1 MPVECLNKSP
11 YCNPRSN
18 HLVTKIT
25 IQGNYMTLT
34 NKGSARLFKKSS
46 LTVALS
52 SAILASF
59 SFQGVA
65 AEDDEIT
72 KIERVQVTGSRI
84 RSAEAM
90 SSAPIQVVDSAAID
104 ASGSL
109 NIQDLLLE
117 NPAFGTPA
125 ISRTNSNFNTASA
138 GVATVDLR
146 NLGSN
151 RTLVLVNGRRY
162 VSGVPGS
169 SAVDLNT
176 IPSQFIERVEI
187 MTGGAS
193 SVYGSD
199 AVAGVVNFVLKDDFE
214 GIEFEGQ
221 YGESSEGDDES
232 RQFNF
237 TSGLSS
243 SDGKG
248 HAMFHLG
255 YSDQGAVFSRDR
267 DRSAVDQFSGI
278 FFEDDPVA
286 NPGSV
291 FDAVSPF
298 LSSFPPQGR
307 FSAGDETFT
316 FNDANTLQNSF
327 STNGGDGVAANGF
340 NRSGVRTIAIPT
352 ERYLFAS
359 NGSYELSDK
368 HSFFYEGTYAAT
380 TTVSELEPFPFAS
393 DDIYA
398 NGQVPIE
405 FNVNGEIL
413 RNAFVPD
420 DIYNA
425 ATDTDG
431 DGMRDIFFAK
441 RLSDIGNRG
450 ARAERDTFRLAL
462 GFQGEIAD
470 GWFYDTYY
478 VYGKTKEQQVSGGL
492 VNVQSFRQ
500 GLEAVIDSQDL
511 DGDGITDEAICI
523 DATARGFNCA
533 PVDIYGFNSL
543 SQGAIDFVSAPSS
556 LSTSVEQEII
566 GGNISGDL
574 FDLPA
579 GMVGIAAGFEYREE
593 FSRSEFD
600 ALQQAGLN
608 AGNAIP
614 ATEGSFDVTEYYVE
628 ANIPVLDSVTMNAA
642 VRLSDYSTVGN
653 TESWNVGID
662 WEVMDSLRLR
672 ATRAR
677 STRAP
682 NIDELF
688 SPPSQTF
695 PSGLNDPCLGVTN
708 SGGGAAGDA
717 CRTDVGVTTN
727 IASNGEFTLNQ
738 SDLQGIS
745 GFNRGNQDLKEEV
758 GDSVTVGLVFTPENL
773 ISGLDITLDYF
784 DIEITDAIVSTPRQ
798 FILDQCYGG
807 GDTSFCD
814 FVTRRSAPS
823 GNNSAGSL
831 EFIDS
836 GVSNSGGLGT
846 EGVDLTLTY
855 STDIGPGAFRTRL
868 AYTYLID
875 GYSIPLPGADKD
887 EFAGEIGASEHKANW
902 NFGYKLND
910 FDFNWSLT
918 YIGAADFDDQF
929 LSGFGIAPG
938 GVGIGSV
945 TYHDVQ
951 ASYHI
956 SDSTELYAGAS
967 NLFDKE
973 PPRILSGVSGSS
985 TGTETDAGTY
995 DPIGQSFYIGF
1006 RSKF

>member
-1 MPVECLNKSP
+1 MWRAVTKWLQIIFRGITMIKNEK
-11 YCNPRSN
+11 NPRP
-18 HLVTKIT
+18 
-25 IQGNYMTLT
+25 
-34 NKGSARLFKKSS
+34 LF
-46 LTVALS
+46 VY
-52 SAILASF
+52 SAIAMAMMG
-59 SFQGVA
+59 GVSVNA
-65 AEDDEIT
+65 VAQDEELE
-72 KIERVQVTGSRI
+72 KVERIQVTGSRI

-90 SSAPIQVVDSAAID
+90 SSAPIQVVDSSAID

-125 ISRTNSNFNTASA
+125 ISRTNSNFNTSSA

-162 VSGVPGS
+162 VAGVPGS

-221 YGESSEGDDES
+221 YGESKEGDDQS
-232 RQFNF
+232 RQFSV
-237 TSGLSS
+237 TSGFSGL
-243 SDGKG
+243 DDKGKV
-248 HAMFHLG
+248 MFHLG
-255 YSDQGAVFSRDR
+255 YSDQGGVFAR
-267 DRSAVDQFSGI
+267 DRSRSSVDQIAQIAFENSETGQASDI
-278 FFEDDPVA
+278 FE
-286 NPGSV
+286 
-291 FDAVSPF
+291 AVRPF
-298 LSSFPPQGR
+298 FSSFPPQGR
-307 FSAGDETFT
+307 FDAGDTRFT
-316 FNDANTLQNSF
+316 YNSNNVLQDSF
-327 STNGGDGVAANGF
+327 STNGGDGVEANGF
-340 NRSGVRTIAIPT
+340 NRNGVRALAIPT

-359 NGSYELSDK
+359 NGSYDITDK
-368 HSFFYEGTYAAT
+368 HTFFFEGTYAST
-380 TTVSELEPFPFAS
+380 STQSELEPFPFAS

-398 NGQVPIE
+398 NGRVPIE
-405 FNVNGEIL
+405 FLVNDELL

-420 DIYNA
+420 EIYNA

-431 DGMRDIFFAK
+431 DGLRDIFFAK

-450 ARAERDTFRLAL
+450 ARAERDTFRLAV
-462 GFQGEIAD
+462 GFQGEIND
-470 GWFYDTYY
+470 SWFYDTYY
-478 VYGKTKEQQVSGGL
+478 VYGKTKEAQLSSGL
-492 VNVQSFRQ
+492 VNVQSFRR

-511 DGDGITDEAICI
+511 DNDGITNEAICL
-523 DATARGFNCA
+523 DATARSFNCA
-533 PVDIYGFNSL
+533 PVNIFGFNSM
-543 SQGAIDFVSAPSS
+543 SQSAIDFVRAPSM

-566 GGNISGDL
+566 GGNITGDL
-574 FDLPA
+574 FELPA

-614 ATEGSFDVTEYYVE
+614 ATEGEFDVTEYYVE
-628 ANIPVLDSVTMNAA
+628 ANIPVLESVTMNAA
-642 VRLSDYSTVGN
+642 IRLSDYSTVGN
-653 TESWNVGID
+653 TESWNVGVD
-662 WEVMDSLRLR
+662 WEVTEDLRLR

-695 PSGLNDPCLGVTN
+695 PSGLNDPCVGVSST
-708 SGGGAAGDA
+708 GDGALGDA
-717 CRTDVGVTTN
+717 CRADVGIANN
-727 IASNGEFTLNQ
+727 IATNGEFTLNQ

-745 GFNRGNQDLKEEV
+745 GFNRGNPDLKEEV
-758 GDSVTVGLVFTPENL
+758 GDSVTVGVVFTPESL
-773 ISGLDITLDYF
+773 ISGLDITIDYF
-784 DIEITDAIVSTPRQ
+784 DIEVTDAIVPTPRQ
-798 FILDQCYGG
+798 FILSQCYGG
-807 GDTSFCD
+807 GDDSFCN
-814 FVTRRSAPS
+814 FITRRSAAA

-836 GVSNSGGLGT
+836 GQSNSGGIST

-855 STDIGPGAFRTRL
+855 SSDIGPGQFRTRL

-875 GYSIPLPGADKD
+875 DYTIPLPVADTD
-887 EFAGEIGASEHKANW
+887 HFAGEVGSSEHKANW
-902 NFGYKLND
+902 NFGYKYND

-918 YIGAADFDDQF
+918 FIGDAAFDDQF
-929 LSGFGIAPG
+929 LNSFDNIPAGSV
-938 GVGIGSV
+938 GVGSV

-956 SDSTELYAGAS
+956 TDSIELYAGAN

-973 PPRILSGVSGSS
+973 PPRIISGVTGSD
-985 TGTETDAGTY
+985 TGAETDAGTY
-995 DPIGQSFYIGF
+995 DPIGRTVYVGF

>member
-1 MPVECLNKSP
+1 MV
-11 YCNPRSN
+11 
-18 HLVTKIT
+18 
-25 IQGNYMTLT
+25 LT
-34 NKGSARLFKKSS
+34 NNGSGRLFKKSS

-52 SAILASF
+52 SVLLAGF
-59 SFQGVA
+59 SFQGIA
-65 AEDDEIT
+65 AEEDEIK

-109 NIQDLLLE
+109 NIQNLLLD
-117 NPAFGTPA
+117 NPAFGSPA

-146 NLGSN
+146 NLGSE

-162 VSGVPGS
+162 VSGLPGS

-221 YGESSEGDDES
+221 FGESKEGDDQS
-232 RQFNF
+232 RQFSF
-237 TSGLSS
+237 TSGLTSN
-243 SDGKG
+243 DGKG

-255 YSDQGAVFSRDR
+255 YSDQGAVYSRDR
-267 DRSAVDQFSGI
+267 DRSAVDQI
-278 FFEDDPVA
+278 AQIAFEDNKTGQA
-286 NPGSV
+286 NDI
-291 FDAVSPF
+291 FEAISPF
-298 LSSFPPQGR
+298 FSSFPPQGR
-307 FSAGDETFT
+307 FDAGDTRFT
-316 FNDANTLQNSF
+316 FDQNNNLQDSF

-359 NGSYELSDK
+359 NGSYELNDK
-368 HSFFYEGTYAAT
+368 HSFFYEGTYASST
-380 TTVSELEPFPFAS
+380 TRSELEPFPFAS

-398 NGQVPIE
+398 NGRVPIE
-405 FNVNGEIL
+405 FEVNGELL

-431 DGMRDIFFAK
+431 DGSRDIFFAK

-450 ARAERDTFRLAL
+450 ARAERDTFRIAL
-462 GFQGEIAD
+462 GFQGEIND
-470 GWFYDTYY
+470 NWFYDTYY
-478 VYGKTKEQQVSGGL
+478 VYGKTKESQVSGGL

-500 GLEAVIDSQDL
+500 GLEAVNDRFDL
-511 DGDGITDEAICI
+511 DEDGIINEAICI
-523 DATARGFNCA
+523 DETARSFSCA
-533 PVDIYGFNSL
+533 PVNIFGFNSL
-543 SQGAIDFVSAPSS
+543 SQDVIDFVRAPSS
-556 LSTSVEQEII
+556 LSTSVEQEIV

-574 FDLPA
+574 FELPA
-579 GMVGIAAGFEYREE
+579 GTLGIAAGFEYREE

-628 ANIPVLDSVTMNAA
+628 ANIPLLDSVTMNAA

-653 TESWNVGID
+653 TESWNVGLD
-662 WEVMDSLRLR
+662 WEVTDSLRLR

-695 PSGLNDPCLGVTN
+695 PSGLTDPCRGVGS
-708 SGGGAAGDA
+708 SGNGAVGDA
-717 CRTDVGVTTN
+717 CRADTGIASN
-727 IASNGEFTLNQ
+727 IATNGEFTLGQ

-745 GFNRGNQDLKEEV
+745 GFNRGNPDFTEEV
-758 GDSVTVGLVFTPENL
+758 GNSVTVGVVFTPENL
-773 ISGLDITLDYF
+773 VSGLDITLDYF
-784 DIEITDAIVSTPRQ
+784 DIDIDDAIVSTPRQ
-798 FILDQCYGG
+798 FILAQCYGG
-807 GDTSFCD
+807 GDESLCD
-814 FVTRRSAPS
+814 FITRRTAPS

-836 GVSNSGGLGT
+836 GVTNSGGLST

-855 STDIGPGAFRTRL
+855 ATDIGPGAFKTRL

-875 GYSIPLPGADKD
+875 GYSIPLPGEAKD
-887 EFAGEIGASEHKANW
+887 VFAGEIGASEHKANW
-902 NFGYKLND
+902 NFGYKIND
-910 FDFNWSLT
+910 FDFNWSMT
-918 YIGAADFDDQF
+918 FTGSADFDDQF
-929 LSGFGIAPG
+929 LNGFDNIPAGSV
-938 GVGIGSV
+938 GVGSV
-945 TYHDVQ
+945 TYHDIQ

-956 SDSTELYAGAS
+956 SDSMELYVGAN

-973 PPRILSGVSGSS
+973 PPRIISGVSGSD

-995 DPIGQSFYIGF
+995 DPTGQTIYIGF

>member
-1 MPVECLNKSP
+1 MLN
-11 YCNPRSN
+11 
-18 HLVTKIT
+18 
-25 IQGNYMTLT
+25 
-34 NKGSARLFKKSS
+34 NKVSKAVRLAIAFGAASTAAFSASS
-46 LTVALS
+46 
-52 SAILASF
+52 F
-59 SFQGVA
+59 A
-65 AEDDEIT
+65 AEEQAE
-72 KIERVQVTGSRI
+72 KVERIQVTGSRI
-84 RSAEAM
+84 RSVEAM
-90 SSAPIQVVDSAAID
+90 SSAPIQVIDGSAID

-109 NIQDLLLE
+109 NIQDLLLD
-117 NPAFGTPA
+117 NPAFGSPA
-125 ISRTNSNFNTASA
+125 ISRTNSNFSTSSA
-138 GVATVDLR
+138 GIAVVDLR
-146 NLGSN
+146 NLGSS

-162 VSGVPGS
+162 VSGQPGN

-199 AVAGVVNFVLKDDFE
+199 AVAGVVNIVLKEGFE

-221 YGESSEGDDES
+221 YGESKEGDDKS
-232 RQFNF
+232 RQFSF

-243 SDGKG
+243 ADGKG
-248 HAMFHLG
+248 QAMFHIG

-267 DRSAVDQFSGI
+267 KRSAVDQYSGI
-278 FFEDDPVA
+278 FFEDDPAA
-286 NPGSV
+286 NPGSI
-291 FDAVSPF
+291 FEAVRPYY
-298 LSSFPPQGR
+298 SSYPPQGR
-307 FSAGDETFT
+307 FDAGDSRFT
-316 FNDANTLQNSF
+316 YDASNNLKNGF
-327 STNGGDGVAANGF
+327 STNGDETTAADGF

-359 NGSYELSDK
+359 NGSYELSEN
-368 HSFFYEGTYAAT
+368 HSFFYEGTYAST
-380 TTVSELEPFPFAS
+380 STDTELEPFPFAS

-398 NGQVPIE
+398 NGRVPIE
-405 FNVNGEIL
+405 YEVNGSIL

-431 DGMRDIFFAK
+431 DGRRDIFFAK

-450 ARAERDTFRLAL
+450 AKADRDTFRFAL
-462 GFQGEIAD
+462 GLEGQLND
-470 GWFYDTYY
+470 NWFYDTYY
-478 VYGKTKEQQVSGGL
+478 VYGKTKESQISSGL

-500 GLEAVIDSQDL
+500 GLAAVRDTLDL
-511 DGDGITDEAICI
+511 DDDGITDEAICI
-523 DATARGFNCA
+523 DETARGFNCA
-533 PVDIYGFNSL
+533 PVNIFGYNSM
-543 SQGAIDFVSAPSS
+543 SPEAKSFVRAPSM
-556 LSTSVEQEII
+556 LTTSVEQEVV

-574 FDLPA
+574 FELPA
-579 GMVGIAAGFEYREE
+579 GMIGIAAGFEYREE
-593 FSRSEFD
+593 YSRSEFD

-628 ANIPVLDSVTMNAA
+628 ANVPIFETLSMNAA

-653 TESWNVGID
+653 TESWNVGLD
-662 WEVMDSLRLR
+662 WTVTDSLRLR

-695 PSGLNDPCLGVTN
+695 PSGLNDPCQGIAA

-717 CRTDVGVTTN
+717 CRADAGVANN
-727 IASNGEFTLNQ
+727 IAQNGSFTLNQ

-745 GFNRGNQDLKEEV
+745 GFNRGNPDLTEEV
-758 GDSVTVGLVFTPENL
+758 GNSVTVGVVFTPEEL
-773 ISGLDITLDYF
+773 VSGLDITIDYF
-784 DIEITDAIVSTPRQ
+784 DIEIDDAIVSTPRQ

-807 GDTSFCD
+807 GNTDFCS
-814 FVTRRSAPS
+814 FVTRRSTNA
-823 GNNSAGSL
+823 GNNSAGSI

-836 GVSNSGGLGT
+836 GQSNSGGLGT
-846 EGVDLTLTY
+846 EGVDLTMTY
-855 STDIGPGAFRTRL
+855 SADIGPGAFRTRL

-875 GYSIPLPGADKD
+875 AYTIPLPGADKD
-887 EFAGEIGASEHKANW
+887 NSAGEISESEHKANW
-902 NFGYKLND
+902 NFGYTVND
-910 FDFNWSLT
+910 FDFNWSIT
-918 YIGAADFDDQF
+918 YIGSADFDDQF
-929 LSGFGIAPG
+929 LSGLNLPAGYI
-938 GVGIGSV
+938 GIGSV

-951 ASYHI
+951 ASYHF
-956 SDSTELYAGAS
+956 SDSIELYAGAS

-973 PPRILSGVSGSS
+973 PPKILTGVSRTD

-995 DPIGQSFYIGF
+995 DPIGQTFYVGF

>member
-1 MPVECLNKSP
+1 MLN
-11 YCNPRSN
+11 
-18 HLVTKIT
+18 
-25 IQGNYMTLT
+25 
-34 NKGSARLFKKSS
+34 NKVSKAVRLAIAFGAASTAAFSASS
-46 LTVALS
+46 
-52 SAILASF
+52 I
-59 SFQGVA
+59 A
-65 AEDDEIT
+65 AEESVE
-72 KIERVQVTGSRI
+72 KVERIQVTGSRI
-84 RSAEAM
+84 RSVEAM
-90 SSAPIQVVDSAAID
+90 SSAPIQVIDGSAID
-104 ASGSL
+104 SSGSL

-117 NPAFGTPA
+117 NPAFGSPA
-125 ISRTNSNFNTASA
+125 ISRTNSNFSTASA

-146 NLGSN
+146 NLGSA

-199 AVAGVVNFVLKDDFE
+199 AVAGVVNFVLKDGYE

-221 YGESSEGDDES
+221 YGESKEGDDES
-232 RQFNF
+232 RQFSF

-243 SDGKG
+243 ADGKG
-248 HAMFHLG
+248 QAMFHLG

-267 DRSAVDQFSGI
+267 KRSAVDQYSGI
-278 FFEDDPVA
+278 YFESDPSA
-286 NPGSV
+286 NPGAI

-298 LSSFPPQGR
+298 YSSFPPQGR
-307 FSAGDETFT
+307 FDAGDNRFT
-316 FNDANTLQNSF
+316 YDASNNLKNGF
-327 STNGGDGVAANGF
+327 STNGSDTVAADGF

-359 NGSYELSDK
+359 NGSYELSDN
-368 HSFFYEGTYAAT
+368 HSFFFEGTYAAT
-380 TTVSELEPFPFAS
+380 STDTQLEPFPFAS

-398 NGQVPIE
+398 NGRVPIE
-405 FNVNGEIL
+405 FEVNGALL

-420 DIYNA
+420 DIFNS

-431 DGMRDIFFAK
+431 DGRRDIFFAK

-450 ARAERDTFRLAL
+450 AKADRDTFRFAL
-462 GFQGEIAD
+462 GFEGQIND
-470 GWFYDTYY
+470 NWFYDTYY
-478 VYGKTKEQQVSGGL
+478 VYGKTKESQISSGL

-500 GLEAVIDSQDL
+500 GLAAVTDTLDL
-511 DGDGITDEAICI
+511 DQDGITNEAICI
-523 DATARGFNCA
+523 DETARGFNCA
-533 PVDIYGFNSL
+533 PVNIFGYNSL
-543 SQGAIDFVSAPSS
+543 SQEAINFVRAPSM
-556 LSTSVEQEII
+556 LSTSVEQEIV
-566 GGNISGDL
+566 GGNVSGDL
-574 FDLPA
+574 FELPA
-579 GMVGIAAGFEYREE
+579 GMIGIAAGFEYREE

-600 ALQQAGLN
+600 ALQQSGLN

-614 ATEGSFDVTEYYVE
+614 ATEGSFDVTEYYLE
-628 ANIPVLDSVTMNAA
+628 ANIPLLESVTMNAA

-653 TESWNVGID
+653 TESWNVGLD
-662 WEVMDSLRLR
+662 WAVSDSLRIR

-695 PSGLNDPCLGVTN
+695 PSGLNDPCQGVTT

-717 CRTDVGVTTN
+717 CRADSGIANN
-727 IASNGEFTLNQ
+727 IASNGSFTLNQ

-745 GFNRGNQDLKEEV
+745 GFNRGNPDLSEEV
-758 GDSVTVGLVFTPENL
+758 GNSVTVGVVFTPEEL

-784 DIEITDAIVSTPRQ
+784 DIEIDDAIVSTPRQ

-807 GDTSFCD
+807 GDAEFCN
-814 FVTRRSAPS
+814 FITRRSTAS
-823 GNNSAGSL
+823 GNNSAGSI

-846 EGVDLTLTY
+846 EGVDLTMTY

-875 GYSIPLPGADKD
+875 GYNIPLPGAAKD

-918 YIGAADFDDQF
+918 YIGSADFDDQF
-929 LSGFGIAPG
+929 LSGFDIPAGS
-938 GVGIGSV
+938 VGIGSV

-951 ASYHI
+951 ASYHFN
-956 SDSTELYAGAS
+956 DSIELYAGAN

-973 PPRILSGVSGSS
+973 PPRIVTGVSGSS

-995 DPIGQSFYIGF
+995 DPIGQTFYIGF

>member
-1 MPVECLNKSP
+1 MV
-11 YCNPRSN
+11 
-18 HLVTKIT
+18 
-25 IQGNYMTLT
+25 LT
-34 NKGSARLFKKSS
+34 NNGSERLFKKSS

-52 SAILASF
+52 SVLLAGF
-59 SFQGVA
+59 SFQGIA
-65 AEDDEIT
+65 AEEDEIK

-109 NIQDLLLE
+109 NIQNLLLD
-117 NPAFGTPA
+117 NPAFGSPA

-146 NLGSN
+146 NLGSE

-162 VSGVPGS
+162 VSGLPGS

-221 YGESSEGDDES
+221 FGESKEGDDQS
-232 RQFNF
+232 RQFSF
-237 TSGLSS
+237 TSGLTSN
-243 SDGKG
+243 DGKG

-255 YSDQGAVFSRDR
+255 YSDQGAVYSRDR
-267 DRSAVDQFSGI
+267 DRSAVDQFSQI
-278 FFEDDPVA
+278 FFEDDPAA
-286 NPGSV
+286 NPNAI
-291 FDAVSPF
+291 FDAVRPF
-298 LSSFPPQGR
+298 FSSFPPQGR
-307 FSAGDETFT
+307 FDAGDTRFT
-316 FNDANTLQNSF
+316 FDQNNNLQDSF

-359 NGSYELSDK
+359 NGSYELNDK
-368 HSFFYEGTYAAT
+368 HSFFYEGTYASST
-380 TTVSELEPFPFAS
+380 TRSELEPFPFAS

-398 NGQVPIE
+398 NGRVPIE
-405 FNVNGEIL
+405 FEVNGELL

-431 DGMRDIFFAK
+431 DGSRDIFFAK

-450 ARAERDTFRLAL
+450 ARAERDTFRIAL
-462 GFQGEIAD
+462 GFQGEIND
-470 GWFYDTYY
+470 NWFYDTYY
-478 VYGKTKEQQVSGGL
+478 VYGKTKESQVSGGL

-500 GLEAVIDSQDL
+500 GLEAVNDRFDL
-511 DGDGITDEAICI
+511 DGDGITNEAICI
-523 DATARGFNCA
+523 DETARGFSCA
-533 PVDIYGFNSL
+533 PVNIFGFNSL
-543 SQGAIDFVSAPSS
+543 SQDAIDFVRAPSS

-574 FDLPA
+574 FELPA
-579 GMVGIAAGFEYREE
+579 GTVGIAAGFEYREE

-600 ALQQAGLN
+600 ALQQSGLN

-628 ANIPVLDSVTMNAA
+628 TNIPVLDSITMNAA

-653 TESWNVGID
+653 TESWNVGLD
-662 WEVMDSLRLR
+662 WEVTDSLRLR

-695 PSGLNDPCLGVTN
+695 PSGLNDPCLGITS
-708 SGGGAAGDA
+708 SGGGASGDS
-717 CRTDVGVTTN
+717 CRADVGVASN
-727 IASNGEFTLNQ
+727 IATNGAFTLNQ

-745 GFNRGNQDLKEEV
+745 GFNRGNTDLKEEV
-758 GDSVTVGLVFTPENL
+758 GDSVTVGVVFTPENL

-784 DIEITDAIVSTPRQ
+784 DIEIDDAIVSTPRQ
-798 FILDQCYGG
+798 FILEQCYGG
-807 GDTSFCD
+807 GDDSFCN
-814 FVTRRSAPS
+814 FITRRGAPS

-855 STDIGPGAFRTRL
+855 ATDIGPGAFKTRL

-887 EFAGEIGASEHKANW
+887 VFAGEVGASEHKANW
-902 NFGYKLND
+902 NFGYKVND
-910 FDFNWSLT
+910 FDFNWSMT
-918 YIGAADFDDQF
+918 FTGSADFDDQF
-929 LSGFGIAPG
+929 LSGLNIPAGSV
-938 GVGIGSV
+938 GVGSV

-956 SDSTELYAGAS
+956 SDSMELYAGAN

-973 PPRILSGVSGSS
+973 PPRIVSGISGS
-985 TGTETDAGTY
+985 DTGTETDAGTY
-995 DPIGQSFYIGF
+995 DPIGQTIYIGF

>member
-1 MPVECLNKSP
+1 MK
-11 YCNPRSN
+11 
-18 HLVTKIT
+18 KINNSGRRT
-25 IQGNYMTLT
+25 
-34 NKGSARLFKKSS
+34 FKRSS
-46 LTVALS
+46 LSLALGATV
-52 SAILASF
+52 LAGF
-59 SFQGVA
+59 SFQGIA
-65 AEDDEIT
+65 AEEDELE

-90 SSAPIQVVDSAAID
+90 SSAPIQVVSGEAID

-109 NIQDLLLE
+109 NIQNLLLE
-117 NPAFGTPA
+117 NPAFGSPA
-125 ISRTNSNFNTASA
+125 ISRTNSNFSTASA

-214 GIEFEGQ
+214 GVEFEGQ

-232 RQFNF
+232 RQFSF
-237 TSGLSS
+237 TSGLTTG
-243 SDGKG
+243 DGKG
-248 HAMFHLG
+248 QAMFHLG

-267 DRSAVDQFSGI
+267 ARSAVDQFSGI
-278 FFEDDPVA
+278 YFEDDPAA
-286 NPGSV
+286 NPGSI
-291 FDAVSPF
+291 FEAVSPF
-298 LSSFPPQGR
+298 FSSFPPQGR
-307 FSAGDETFT
+307 FDAGDTRFT
-316 FNDANTLQNSF
+316 YDSNNNLQDSF
-327 STNGGDGVAANGF
+327 STNGGDGIDANGF

-359 NGSYELSDK
+359 NGSYELTDK
-368 HSFFYEGTYAAT
+368 HSFFFEGTYAAT
-380 TTVSELEPFPFAS
+380 TTISELEPFPFAS

-398 NGQVPIE
+398 NGRVPIE
-405 FNVNGEIL
+405 FNVNGEML

-431 DGMRDIFFAK
+431 DGARDIFFAK
-441 RLSDIGNRG
+441 RLSDVGNRG
-450 ARAERDTFRLAL
+450 ARAERDTFRLAV
-462 GFQGEIAD
+462 GFQGEIND
-470 GWFYDTYY
+470 SWFYDTYY
-478 VYGKTKEQQVSGGL
+478 VYGKTKESQVSGGL

-533 PVDIYGFNSL
+533 PVNIYGFNSL
-543 SQGAIDFVSAPSS
+543 SQGAIDFVSAPST

-566 GGNISGDL
+566 GGNVSGDL
-574 FDLPA
+574 FELPA

-628 ANIPVLDSVTMNAA
+628 ANIPVLDAVTMNAA

-653 TESWNVGID
+653 TESWNVGVD

-695 PSGLNDPCLGVTN
+695 PSGLNDPCIGVTN
-708 SGGGAAGDA
+708 SGGGAVGDA
-717 CRTDVGVTTN
+717 CRADVGVANN

-745 GFNRGNQDLKEEV
+745 GFNRGNPDLKEEV
-758 GDSVTVGLVFTPENL
+758 GDSVTVGVVFTPEEL
-773 ISGLDITLDYF
+773 ISGLDVTLDYF

-807 GDTSFCD
+807 GDDSFCS
-814 FVTRRSAPS
+814 FITRRSGPS

-875 GYSIPLPGADKD
+875 GYTIPLPGADKD

-902 NFGYKLND
+902 NLGYKLDD
-910 FDFNWSLT
+910 FDFNWSMT
-918 YIGAADFDDQF
+918 YIGSADFDDQF
-929 LSGFGIAPG
+929 LSGFGIPAG

-956 SDSTELYAGAS
+956 SDSMELYAGAN

-995 DPIGQSFYIGF
+995 DPIGQTFYVGF

>member
-1 MPVECLNKSP
+1 MNKKAKSK
-11 YCNPRSN
+11 N
-18 HLVTKIT
+18 HKFK
-25 IQGNYMTLT
+25 Y
-34 NKGSARLFKKSS
+34 SALSI
-46 LTVALS
+46 ALS
-52 SAILASF
+52 SSLLTGMSLNLT
-59 SFQGVA
+59 A
-65 AEDDEIT
+65 AEDDV
-72 KIERVQVTGSRI
+72 KSVERIQVTGSRI

-104 ASGSL
+104 SSGSL

-117 NPAFGTPA
+117 NPAFGSPA
-125 ISRTNSNFNTASA
+125 ISRTNSNFNTSSA

-146 NLGSN
+146 NLGSE

-169 SAVDLNT
+169 SAVDLNS

-221 YGESSEGDDES
+221 FGESKEGDDQS
-232 RQFNF
+232 RQFSF

-243 SDGKG
+243 NDGKG

-267 DRSAVDQFSGI
+267 ERSSVDQI
-278 FFEDDPVA
+278 AQIAFEDRETGQASDI
-286 NPGSV
+286 
-291 FDAVSPF
+291 FEAVRPF
-298 LSSFPPQGR
+298 FSSFPPQGR
-307 FSAGDETFT
+307 FDAGDSRFT
-316 FNDANTLQNSF
+316 YDQNNNLQNGF
-327 STNGGDGVAANGF
+327 STNGNGTIGPDGF
-340 NRSGVRTIAIPT
+340 NRNGVRTIAIPT

-359 NGSYELSDK
+359 NGSYQLTDK
-368 HSFFYEGTYAAT
+368 HSFFFEGTYASST
-380 TTVSELEPFPFAS
+380 TNSELEPFPFAS

-398 NGQVPIE
+398 NGRVPIE
-405 FNVNGEIL
+405 FLVQDEIL
-413 RNAFVPD
+413 RNAYVPD

-431 DGMRDIFFAK
+431 DGFKDIFFAK

-450 ARAERDTFRLAL
+450 ARAERDTFRLAI
-462 GFQGEIAD
+462 GFEGEIND
-470 GWFYDTYY
+470 SWFYDTYY
-478 VYGKTKEQQVSGGL
+478 VYGKTKESQVSGGL

-500 GLEAVIDSQDL
+500 GLEAVNDRFDL
-511 DGDGITDEAICI
+511 DGDGITNEAICI

-533 PVDIYGFNSL
+533 PVNIFGFNSM
-543 SQGAIDFVSAPSS
+543 SQSAIDFVRAPSM

-566 GGNISGDL
+566 GGNVSGDL
-574 FDLPA
+574 YELPA
-579 GMVGIAAGFEYREE
+579 GMIGIAAGFEYREE

-628 ANIPVLDSVTMNAA
+628 ANIPLLDAVTMNAA
-642 VRLSDYSTVGN
+642 IRLSDYSTVGN

-662 WEVMDSLRLR
+662 WAVTDELRLR

-695 PSGLNDPCLGVTN
+695 PSGLTDPCVGVGNT
-708 SGGGAAGDA
+708 GGGAADAA
-717 CRTDVGVTTN
+717 CRADVGVASN
-727 IASNGEFTLNQ
+727 IAQNGVFTLNQ

-745 GFNRGNQDLKEEV
+745 GFNRGNPELKEEV
-758 GDSVTVGLVFTPENL
+758 GNSVTVGVVYTPEEL
-773 ISGLDITLDYF
+773 ISGLDITIDYF
-784 DIEITDAIVSTPRQ
+784 DIEIDDAIVATPRQ
-798 FILDQCYGG
+798 FILSQCYGG
-807 GDTSFCD
+807 DDSFCN
-814 FVTRRSAPS
+814 FITRRSAAA

-855 STDIGPGAFRTRL
+855 ATDIGPGSFRTRL

-887 EFAGEIGASEHKANW
+887 TFAGEVGASEHKANW
-902 NFGYKLND
+902 NLGYKIND
-910 FDFNWSLT
+910 FDFNWSMT
-918 YIGAADFDDQF
+918 YTGSADFDDQF
-929 LSGFGIAPG
+929 LNGFDNIPAGSV
-938 GVGIGSV
+938 GVGSV

-956 SDSTELYAGAS
+956 SDSVELYMGAN

-973 PPRILSGVSGSS
+973 PPRIISGVSGSS
-985 TGTETDAGTY
+985 TGTETAAGTY
-995 DPIGQSFYIGF
+995 DPIGQTYYIGF